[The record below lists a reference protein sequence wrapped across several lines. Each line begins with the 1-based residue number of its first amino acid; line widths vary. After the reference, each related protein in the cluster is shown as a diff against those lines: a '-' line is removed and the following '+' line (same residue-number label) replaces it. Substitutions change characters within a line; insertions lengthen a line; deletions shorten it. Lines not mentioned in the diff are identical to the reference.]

1 MRNKISVTLVIS
13 TYNWPK
19 ALELVFKSILNL
31 RVLPNEIIIADDGS
45 DERTKAAIE
54 DFKQKIR
61 IPTIHLWQEDL
72 GFRKTI
78 IMNRAI
84 SSASGNYIIQID
96 GDIIL
101 HPKFVADH
109 IEEAQHG
116 YYIKGSRSMLSPNL
130 TNTII
135 NTKNINIS
143 SLTPGVGS
151 KINASYLPILSG
163 LFKGNHFRSNNLR
176 GCNFSFWKH
185 DFIAVNGYNNEL
197 EGWGHEDIELAAR
210 LTNLGIRQRQLK
222 LKAVCFH
229 LHHKINSR
237 HNEDINFKKY
247 LNTVKKKTVRCKNG
261 IIEES
266 V

>member
-1 MRNKISVTLVIS
+1 MNDKISVTLVIS

-31 RVLPNEIIIADDGS
+31 RVFPDEIIIADDGS
-45 DERTKAAIE
+45 DQRTKSIIE
-54 DFKQKIR
+54 EFKQQIEVPVK
-61 IPTIHLWQEDL
+61 HLWQEDL

-84 SSASGNYIIQID
+84 SSAYGNYIIQID

-101 HPKFVADH
+101 HPRFIADH
-109 IEEAQHG
+109 IEEAQNG
-116 YYIKGSRSMLSPNL
+116 YYIKGSRSMLSADL

-135 NTKNINIS
+135 STKNIQIS
-143 SLTPGVGS
+143 FLTKGVGS
-151 KINASYLPILSG
+151 KINASYLPVFSG
-163 LFKGNHFRSNNLR
+163 LFKGNRFRSNNLR

-185 DFIAVNGYNNEL
+185 DFIAVNGYNNDL
-197 EGWGHEDIELAAR
+197 EGWEHEDIELAAR

-229 LHHKINSR
+229 LYHKINSR
-237 HNEDINFKKY
+237 HNEDVNFKKY
-247 LNTVKKKTVRCKNG
+247 LNAVKKKTVRCKNG
-261 IIEES
+261 IINES
-266 V
+266 K